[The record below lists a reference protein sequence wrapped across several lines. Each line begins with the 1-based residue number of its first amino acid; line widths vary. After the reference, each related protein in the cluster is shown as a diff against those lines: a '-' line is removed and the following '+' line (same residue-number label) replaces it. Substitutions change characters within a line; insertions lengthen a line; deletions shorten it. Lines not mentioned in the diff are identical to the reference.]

1 MKYSPDF
8 SSRFRILKGGKISLV
23 VSALIASVTMLHA
36 APSGGVVTSGS
47 ANIAQNGSVTTI
59 TQSTNKAAINWQNFS
74 IGTSETVNFNQPTVN
89 AVTLNR
95 VVGNEKSIIDGA
107 LNANGQVFILNSNGV
122 LFSKNASI
130 NTAGLV
136 ATTMNLSDADFMNG
150 NYAFRGES
158 TASVINQGTINIS
171 DKGYATLFGKE
182 VKNEGIIKATLG
194 KVELAGAKEVT
205 LNLNGNSL
213 VNLKVDKG
221 VLDALVEN
229 KGAIYADGGEV
240 YLTTNAVNELLKGV
254 VNNTGIIEANSL
266 EDITGEVILFAH
278 GGALHVNGTIEAEGG
293 FVETS
298 GKTLHV
304 EDSTIIK
311 TKKWLIDPDNITI
324 ESSGG
329 AVGGDSVSATAIQNA
344 LSSSDIELQAINDIT
359 VNENITWATDKKLT
373 LKAGDEIRV
382 NATIENTNTTNGGV
396 YFNARNTTDKVV
408 FGTDGKVV
416 IHNPYQLQWMNQ
428 ALAGK
433 YELGSDINLNVFTW
447 APIIASEVTDTGS
460 PINPFRT
467 VYYGFSG
474 TFDGLGHTISN
485 LTINDTTRDK
495 VGLFGQTNGATIKNV
510 GLVNVNITGKDYVG
524 TLVGS
529 NNDTSTIEN
538 AYATGSVSGAS
549 WVGGLVGENIN
560 SSTIKNSYAI
570 VTVSATSKTA
580 GGLAGLSFSN
590 SPIINSY
597 ASGRVTGTTT
607 NVGGLVGYY
616 TGDYGGVT
624 NSYYDNEANT
634 VVTMGDTGFGKTK
647 AELLALVTGGP
658 WNNTIIWGANGS
670 AIEGYASDTI
680 TLPFLRSVTKFDNT
694 LFAGGYGTSA
704 NPYTITNWTQLQNIN
719 NNTNV
724 LTHGYFFALSN
735 NLNSTTTGY
744 TNSGAGWLPIGNQ
757 TNQFIGN
764 FNGANHTISDLF
776 IHRLTTD
783 YVGLFGHTNTGA
795 TIQNIGIVNANI
807 TGSSDVG
814 GLVGK
819 SNRTTIANAYATG
832 RVSGLS
838 FVGGLVGSSY
848 QGSITNAYATS
859 SVDGADMIGGLVG
872 SNWQTDITNTYARG
886 SVSGAGTNVGGLV
899 GSSYQGSITAS
910 FWDTDTSGRPSSA
923 GGVGKSTAELKK
935 ISTFENAG
943 WNVGTG
949 TSETPS
955 LSMGGAYI
963 WTMLPETVSYT
974 LSDISNTYKGA
985 AYTLSDLWN
994 ASTLFGASFSSWIA
1008 GTDYKFL
1015 DNNGN
1020 EIASYTNA
1028 GTYSNLHIDIL
1039 RNGYNEA
1046 SSGNTAGKFTIT
1058 PKALTITGTTT
1069 ANKVYDGSI
1078 ASITTL
1084 GTLSGFIGTET
1095 VLASV
1100 VGTFADKNVA
1110 TNITVTQSYTLA
1122 DGINGGLASNYIL
1135 ANTTSQANITPASLT
1150 VIANNA
1156 SKTYDGSVYNGG
1168 NGVSYSGF
1176 VNNET
1181 ASVLNGSLS
1190 YVGTSQSAT
1199 NVGSYVITPSGLS
1212 SGNYTLSYVDGAL
1225 TITPKA
1231 LSVTAESK
1239 TRTYGE
1245 VNPTLTYTTTG
1256 LVNGDSLSGTLSTT
1270 AGQFSNVGSYT
1281 ITQGDLANSNYTLNF
1296 TNGNLEV
1303 TKRAITLSATNSS
1316 KVYGETN
1323 PTLAYTIANGTVVN
1337 SDSLG
1342 VNLSTT
1348 ATQFSNVGSYTIV
1361 NDGTLN
1367 ANYDVTFH
1375 NGVLTITPKALS
1387 VTGLVANDKTY
1398 DGTTSVTISQWGSL
1412 VGLVGTE
1419 TLTLGHGTASFD
1431 TADVG
1436 DGKIVTAIGYT
1447 LSDGT
1452 NGGVAG
1458 NYLLI
1463 ANTATT
1469 TANITTPPTQD
1480 LTPIITQIINGTAIT
1495 PPVIPSFAPPP
1506 PVQAPQQFNVGGTR
1520 VQLASVPS
1528 GDSPSQLVG
1537 TQEARAMI
1545 QGEEVGDL
1553 RIPLGQNSR
1562 IQLVNGGV
1570 RLPDGLEQQ
1579 FFMAQR

>member
-1 MKYSPDF
+1 MRYSPDF
-8 SSRFRILKGGKISLV
+8 TSRFRILKGGKISLV
-23 VSALIASVTMLHA
+23 VSALLTNMSLLHA
-36 APSGGVVTSGS
+36 APSGGVVTAGS
-47 ANIAQNGSVTTI
+47 ANIAQSGSVTNI
-59 TQSTNKAAINWQNFS
+59 TQTTNKAAINWQNFS

-95 VVGNEKSIIDGA
+95 VIGNEKSIIDGA

-171 DKGYATLFGKE
+171 DKGYAALFGKE

-213 VNLKVDKG
+213 VNLTVDKG

-278 GGALHVNGTIEAEGG
+278 GGALHVNGTIEAKGG
-293 FVETS
+293 IVETS

-329 AVGGDSVSATAIQNA
+329 AVGGESVSATAIQNA
-344 LSSSDIELQAINDIT
+344 LSSADIELQATNDIT

-373 LKAGDEIRV
+373 LTAGDEIYV
-382 NATIENTNTTNGGV
+382 NATIKNTNTTNGGV
-396 YFNARNTTDKVV
+396 YFKVSNTTDKVIFDTNGLV
-408 FGTDGKVV
+408 SIYNV
-416 IHNPYQLQWMNQ
+416 YQLQWINQ
-428 ALAGK
+428 ALNGK
-433 YELGSDINLNVFTW
+433 YALGGNINASGTFSLNDGAGFV
-447 APIIASEVTDTGS
+447 PIGDGT
-460 PINPFRT
+460 NK
-467 VYYGFSG
+467 FSG
-474 TFDGLGHTISN
+474 TFDGQGYVIDA
-485 LTINDTTRDK
+485 LTINRPTTNN
-495 VGLFGQTNGATIKNV
+495 VGLFGAINTGAMVQNIGLTNI
-510 GLVNVNITGKDYVG
+510 NITGLSFLGGLVG
-524 TLVGS
+524 ANHGTIINSYATGTISGTGNVGGLVGYNQGTISNSYATGSVSGGGQNVGGLVGHHRQGSITNAYATSNVTGYERVGGLVGWIYDGTITNVYATGNVGGTNLVGGLVGYIQKGSTASTSITNAYATGDVTGSLRIGGLVGHATGASITNVYATGDVSGTEWVGGLVGS
-529 NNDTSTIEN
+529 NYGTITN
-538 AYATGSVSGAS
+538 AYATGSVPSTGTN
-549 WVGGLVGENIN
+549 VGRFVGENQGTIVASFWN
-560 SSTIKNSYAI
+560 TTSS
-570 VTVSATSKTA
+570 
-580 GGLAGLSFSN
+580 
-590 SPIINSY
+590 
-597 ASGRVTGTTT
+597 GTTT
-607 NVGGLVGYY
+607 GVGAG
-616 TGDYGGVT
+616 TSTGVT
-624 NSYYDNEANT
+624 
-634 VVTMGDTGFGKTK
+634 GKTT
-647 AELLALVTGGP
+647 AQMQDPLLYANAMWDTTVWAYGSGVAGYGIGLAYLKNVT
-658 WNNTIIWGANGS
+658 
-670 AIEGYASDTI
+670 AIADRPAQT
-680 TLPFLRSVTKFDNT
+680 T

-704 NPYTITNWTQLQNIN
+704 TPYTITNWTQLQNIN
-719 NNTNV
+719 YNTATLNK
-724 LTHGYFFALSN
+724 YFTLSN
-735 NLNSTTTGY
+735 NIDNTTAGY
-744 TNSGAGWLPIGNQ
+744 TNSGEGWLSIGNQ
-757 TNQFIGN
+757 SNQFIGN

-776 IHRLTTD
+776 IHRPTTD
-783 YVGLFGHTNTGA
+783 YIGLFGYTNTSA

-899 GSSYQGSITAS
+899 GFSYEGSITAS

-1212 SGNYTLSYVDGAL
+1212 SGNYTLSYVDG
-1225 TITPKA
+1225 
-1231 LSVTAESK
+1231 
-1239 TRTYGE
+1239 
-1245 VNPTLTYTTTG
+1245 
-1256 LVNGDSLSGTLSTT
+1256 
-1270 AGQFSNVGSYT
+1270 
-1281 ITQGDLANSNYTLNF
+1281 
-1296 TNGNLEV
+1296 
-1303 TKRAITLSATNSS
+1303 
-1316 KVYGETN
+1316 
-1323 PTLAYTIANGTVVN
+1323 
-1337 SDSLG
+1337 
-1342 VNLSTT
+1342 
-1348 ATQFSNVGSYTIV
+1348 
-1361 NDGTLN
+1361 
-1367 ANYDVTFH
+1367 
-1375 NGVLTITPKALS
+1375 VLTITPKALS

-1436 DGKIVTAIGYT
+1436 DGKTVTAIGYT
-1447 LSDGT
+1447 LNDGT

-1458 NYLLI
+1458 NYLLV

-1480 LTPIITQIINGTAIT
+1480 ITPIITQIINGTAIT
-1495 PPVIPSFAPPP
+1495 PPVIPSFVPPP

-1528 GDSPSQLVG
+1528 SDTQSQLVG

-1562 IQLVNGGV
+1562 IQLINGGV